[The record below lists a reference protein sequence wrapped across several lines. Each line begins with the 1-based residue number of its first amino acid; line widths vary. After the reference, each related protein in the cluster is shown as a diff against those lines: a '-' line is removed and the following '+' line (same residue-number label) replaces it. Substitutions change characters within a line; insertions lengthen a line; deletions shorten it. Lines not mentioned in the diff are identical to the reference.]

1 MTAMRGKSNQI
12 AFILAIVAALLA
24 WTAAAVR
31 YFRSGEIDWTP
42 LAAGL
47 FLLALA
53 FSLRGRS
60 GARPD

>member
-1 MTAMRGKSNQI
+1 MQGKSNRI
-12 AFILAIVAALLA
+12 AIVLAVLAAVLA

-31 YFRSGEIDWTP
+31 YFRAGEIDWTP
-42 LAAGL
+42 IAAGL

-60 GARPD
+60 EARPD

>member
-1 MTAMRGKSNQI
+1 MQGKSNRI
-12 AFILAIVAALLA
+12 AIILAVVAALLA

-31 YFRSGEIDWTP
+31 YFRGGGIDWTP
-42 LAAGL
+42 IAAGL

-60 GARPD
+60 EARPD